1 MPIVAAAL
9 MATTGTLATLDIRK
23 EWAEYATGVSLIAG
37 LVAVG
42 ASFTIH

>member
-9 MATTGTLATLDIRK
+9 LATTGTLASLDIRRQ
-23 EWAEYATGVSLIAG
+23 WAEYATGASLIAG
-37 LVAVG
+37 LVAIG

>member
-9 MATTGTLATLDIRK
+9 MATSGTLATLDIRK
-23 EWAEYATGVSLIAG
+23 GWAEYATGVSLIAG

>member
-9 MATTGTLATLDIRK
+9 MATTGTLVSLDVRK
-23 EWAEYATGVSLIAG
+23 AWAEYATGVSLIAG
-37 LVAVG
+37 LAAIG